1 MNREPIAIIGIGC
14 RFPQASSP
22 EAFWHLLVNSVDAI
36 TEMPASR
43 WELDPNTE
51 KLDKTNTRWG
61 GFLEQVDEFD
71 AKFFGISAR
80 EAATID
86 PQQRLLLEVTWE
98 ALEDA
103 GQIPQPLASTPTGVF
118 IGIST
123 QDFSILSWGNSNE
136 DIHMTT
142 GTSHSI
148 AANRISYVFNFLGPS
163 VVFDTACSSSLVA
176 VHYACQSLWNKE
188 STLAVAGGVNA
199 LLLPK
204 TTANFAKAGFLAAD
218 GRCKTFDE
226 RADGYVRGEG
236 AGVVILKPLSQAVA
250 DGDRIYAIIK
260 GSAINQDG
268 RSNGLTA
275 PSPQA
280 QEALLR
286 SAYQNSG
293 LSPSQVQYIE
303 AHGTGTSLGDPIE
316 MKALGKVLTQ
326 GRLSGNYC
334 RVGSVKTNIG
344 HLEAAAGIAGLIK
357 VALSLKHRQIPPNLH
372 FQKPNPYI
380 PFEKLPLRVQQ
391 TLELWPQENNLAI
404 AGVSSFGFGG
414 TNAHVVLTQAPPEIP
429 KNNVIERP
437 VQLLTLSAKSED
449 ALLELAQRYQ
459 QFLNN
464 HPEISLADVCFT
476 ANTKRFHFNYRLAVV
491 AESSGQLQK
500 ELNAFT
506 TSKETVTVISNQVKT
521 KKPPKV
527 AFLFTGQGSQYIDM
541 GRQLYETA
549 PIFRQTLDR
558 CDEILRPYLDK
569 SLIKVLYPEPTE
581 TSPLDQTAYTQP
593 ALFAIEYALFKLWQ
607 SWGVVPSAV
616 MGHSLGEY
624 VAACVAGVFS
634 LEDGLKLIAVRSRL
648 MQTLPPGGEMSVVF
662 AAADTI
668 RAITKIDYTKVAFA
682 AINSPQNTVISGEQ
696 EAIQSIC
703 TALEAEGIKTK
714 KLQVSHAFH
723 SSLMQPILEEFYQV
737 AASITYY
744 APQIDLISNLTGE
757 RLTQADITPAYWV
770 KHLRYSVQFAAS
782 LKTLHA
788 DGYEIFVEIGPKP
801 TLLGIGRNCLFEKEG
816 VWLPSLRQGQNDWQQ
831 ILQSL
836 GKLYLCGVA
845 VDWSGLDSGY
855 ARQIISLPTYPWQRQ
870 RYWIPT
876 SAPRYQQ
883 AESLL
888 PENTQSPITNLLEQ
902 GDTEQLIQLVK
913 KAGNLSQEQL
923 ELLPELLTVL
933 VREHK
938 QHQIPDFIRDSCYE
952 ILWRCLG
959 QASPTQ
965 GSIQQSIAEYI
976 PTPKEIGDRLQAQ
989 TQQLISPENQRYQEL
1004 LVQLEALSIA
1014 YAIAAFQAMGFN
1026 FQLGQHF
1033 YLADI
1038 IQQLS
1043 VVNQHSRLMARLLEM
1058 LVEVEILQRQG
1069 EQWYVVKVPERQH
1082 PQSQVTSLLSQYP
1095 DAFAAL
1101 TLLQRCGS
1109 NLAQVLRG
1117 ELNPLDLLFPEG
1129 DLTTATQLYQDSPAA
1144 KVMNTLMQQAI
1155 VSVQEHLPPGR
1166 KLRVL
1171 EIGGGT
1177 GGTTSYLLPFFNAQQ
1192 IEYVFTDLSPL
1203 FLAQAKQKFQ
1213 NYSFVNY
1220 QLLDIEKDPKSQ
1232 GFSEQQY
1239 DLIVAANVLHATQ
1252 ELQVTLQHAHKLLA
1266 PQGMLLLLEGTS
1278 KSRWLDLI
1286 FGLTDGWWR
1295 FTDLQLRP
1303 NYPLLTTDNWQKLLH
1318 SNGFQNVTA
1327 IAPSYQGIVSQQA
1340 VIIAQATKPNQSKT
1354 ALENWLI
1361 FADNQGIGQQLSELL
1376 RSQQQA
1382 AILVFPGKEY
1392 KQITSQEFSIN
1403 PTSAKDFQLLLEQ
1416 AAKDK
1421 ISCRGVVYLWG
1432 LNTVAA
1438 DTLTVTDLEVASQI
1452 GCGGVLSLVQSLIN
1466 QRFSPSPKLWLVTQN
1481 AQRVSEEST
1490 LGGVAQSPIWG
1501 LGKVIKDEH
1510 PEFNC
1515 TLVDLDPVGNNNA
1528 QALFAEIFPHKPTI
1542 NETQIAFRNG
1552 ERYVQRLVRSNRIVK
1567 KSLRLKTDA
1576 TYLITGGFGG
1586 IGLLIAQW
1594 MVEHGA
1600 KHLVLVGRSQPD
1612 ATAQVTLRKL
1622 EETGT
1627 EVVVV
1632 QADVSIKE
1640 QVAGLLTQIKTSLP
1654 PLRGVIHAAGIYE
1667 ARLLQEQQW
1676 ERFAQVFA
1684 PKVSGAWNLHTL
1696 TKDIPLDLFVLF
1708 SSAISIFS
1716 SPGSGSYA
1724 AANTFLDALA
1734 HHRLFLGLPV
1744 LSINWGPW
1752 YTVGMADVI
1761 GDRRFAQ
1768 LMAQG
1773 VEPFSA
1779 SQVLQILEQVVQQ
1792 DITQVGVIQINWSK
1806 LLEQFPSGDY
1816 PALFTELMAKVQKQ
1830 TLTEQKVVQQPQIL
1844 DQLKIAS
1851 TEKRQLLL
1859 IAYLQQQIAKALGI
1873 SASMLNIDEP
1883 LNQMGLDSLIAIEL
1897 RNRLRAD
1904 LGVDIAIAKFLD
1916 NLSVVRLTKL
1926 VSEQLFEVNFISKTL
1941 VVPTTSTK
1949 KTRIR
1954 GEL

>member
-1 MNREPIAIIGIGC
+1 MNKEEIAIIGIGC
-14 RFPQASSP
+14 RFPQANHP
-22 EAFWHLLVNSVDAI
+22 KAFWQLLCNGVDAI

-43 WELDPNTE
+43 WHLAPDTE
-51 KLDKTNTRWG
+51 KLDKTKTYWG
-61 GFLEQVDEFD
+61 GFLEQIDQFD
-71 AKFFGISAR
+71 PKFFGISAR
-80 EAATID
+80 EAMSID

-103 GQIPQPLASTPTGVF
+103 GQIPDHLQGTHTGVF
-118 IGIST
+118 MGISS
-123 QDFSILSWGNSNE
+123 QDFSVLTWEKATADMYMS
-136 DIHMTT
+136 T
-142 GTSHSI
+142 GASHSM
-148 AANRISYVFNFLGPS
+148 AANRISYLFNFLGPS
-163 VVFDTACSSSLVA
+163 VAFDTACSSSLVA
-176 VHYACQSLWNKE
+176 IHYACQSLWNQE

-199 LLLPK
+199 LLLPEA
-204 TTANFAKAGFLAAD
+204 TVNFAKAGFMAAD

-250 DGDRIYAIIK
+250 DGDRIYALIR

-275 PSPQA
+275 PNPQA
-280 QEALLR
+280 QKAVLR

-293 LSPSQVQYIE
+293 ISPGQVQYIE

-316 MKALGKVLTQ
+316 MKALGKVLAQ
-326 GRLSGNYC
+326 GRLPGNYC

-357 VALSLKHRQIPPNLH
+357 VALSLKNRQIPPNLH

-391 TLELWPQENNLAI
+391 TLEPWPQGNNLAI

-414 TNAHVVLTQAPPEIP
+414 TNAHVVLTEAPPEIP
-429 KNNVIERP
+429 LDNPIERP

-449 ALLELAQRYQ
+449 ALLELTQSYQ
-459 QFLNN
+459 KFLNN
-464 HPEISLADVCFT
+464 HPEILLADICFT
-476 ANTKRFHFNYRLAVV
+476 ANTKRSHFNYRLAVV
-491 AESSGQLQK
+491 AESSVQLQK

-506 TSKETVTVISNQVKT
+506 TSEETVTVVSGQVKS

-527 AFLFTGQGSQYIDM
+527 AFLFTGQGSQYIGM
-541 GRQLYETA
+541 ARQLYETA
-549 PIFRQTLDR
+549 PVFRQTLDLCEVISR
-558 CDEILRPYLDK
+558 NYLDK
-569 SLIKVLYPEPTE
+569 SLIKILYPEPTE

-593 ALFAIEYALFKLWQ
+593 ALFAIEYALFKLWK
-607 SWGVVPSAV
+607 SWGVVPTAV

-634 LEDGLKLIAVRSRL
+634 LEDGLKLIAARSRL
-648 MQTLPPGGEMSVVF
+648 MQTLPPGGEMAVVF
-662 AAADTI
+662 AEADTI
-668 RAITKIDYTKVAFA
+668 RAITKIEYTKVAFA

-696 EAIQSIC
+696 HAIESIC

-723 SSLMQPILEEFYQV
+723 SPLMEPILTEFHQV
-737 AASITYY
+737 ATSITYNT
-744 APQIDLISNLTGE
+744 PQFDLISNLTGE
-757 RLTQADITPAYWV
+757 RLTQADITPEYWG
-770 KHLRYSVQFAAS
+770 KHLRYCVQFADS

-801 TLLGIGRNCLFEKEG
+801 TLLGMGRNCLPEKVG

-836 GKLYLCGVA
+836 GKLYVCGVP
-845 VDWSGLDSGY
+845 VDWSSFEKGYGRQLSG
-855 ARQIISLPTYPWQRQ
+855 LPTYPWQKQ

-876 SAPRYQQ
+876 SERKYQQ

-888 PENTQSPITNLLEQ
+888 PENIQTPITNLLEQ
-902 GDTEQLIQLVK
+902 GDTEQLTELVQ
-913 KAGNLSQEQL
+913 KAGNFSQEQL
-923 ELLPELLTVL
+923 KLLPELLAVL

-938 QHQIPDFIRDSCYE
+938 QHQIPDFIRDCCYE
-952 ILWRCLG
+952 IVWR
-959 QASPTQ
+959 SQ
-965 GSIQQSIAEYI
+965 GSIQQSIADYI
-976 PTPKEIGDRLQAQ
+976 PNPKEIGDRLLPQ
-989 TQQLISPENQRYQEL
+989 TQHLISPESQLYQEVL
-1004 LVQLEALSIA
+1004 IQLEALSIT
-1014 YAIAAFQAMGFN
+1014 YVISAFQEMKFN

-1033 YLADI
+1033 CLPDM
-1038 IQQLS
+1038 IQQLG

-1069 EQWYVVKVPERQH
+1069 EQWYVVKVPEIQH
-1082 PQSQVTSLLSQYP
+1082 PHSQITSLLSQYP

-1101 TLLQRCGS
+1101 TLLERCGS

-1129 DLTTATQLYQDSPAA
+1129 DLTTATQLYQDSPVA
-1144 KVMNTLMQQAI
+1144 KVMNTLMQQSI
-1155 VSVQEHLPPGR
+1155 VSILEHLPPGR

-1177 GGTTSYLLPFFNAQQ
+1177 GGTTSYLLASFNAEQT
-1192 IEYVFTDLSPL
+1192 EYVFTDLSSL

-1220 QLLDIEKDPKSQ
+1220 QLLDIEKDPQLQ
-1232 GFSEQQY
+1232 GFSEHQY
-1239 DLIVAANVLHATQ
+1239 DLIVVANVLHATQ
-1252 ELQVTLQHAHKLLA
+1252 DLQVTLQHVHKLLA
-1266 PQGMLLLLEGTS
+1266 PKGLLLLLEGTS

-1303 NYPLLTTDNWQKLLH
+1303 NYPLLTTENWQKLLH
-1318 SNGFQNVTA
+1318 NSNFQNATT
-1327 IAPSYQGIVSQQA
+1327 IAPSYQGSLLQQA
-1340 VIIAQATKPNQSKT
+1340 VILAQAAKPNQNKT
-1354 ALENWLI
+1354 GLGNWLI
-1361 FADNQGIGQQLSELL
+1361 FADNQGICQQLSELL
-1376 RSQQQA
+1376 RSQEQA
-1382 AILVFPGKEY
+1382 AIFVFPAKEY

-1403 PTSAKDFQLLLEQ
+1403 PASPEDFQLLVEQ
-1416 AAKDK
+1416 VAKDK
-1421 ISCRGVVYLWG
+1421 IPWRGVVYLWG
-1432 LNTVAA
+1432 LDTVEA
-1438 DTLTVTDLEVASQI
+1438 DALTVTDLEIASQI
-1452 GCGGVLSLVQSLIN
+1452 GCGGILSLVQSLISK
-1466 QRFSPSPKLWLVTQN
+1466 RFLPSFTLWLVTQG

-1490 LGGVAQSPIWG
+1490 LGGVAQSPVWG

-1528 QALFAEIFPHKPTI
+1528 QALFAEIFPHKATI
-1542 NETQIAFRNG
+1542 NETHIAFRNG
-1552 ERYVQRLVRSNRIVK
+1552 KRYVQRLVHSNRIVK
-1567 KSLRLKTDA
+1567 KSLRLKADA

-1586 IGLLIAQW
+1586 IGLLLAQW

-1600 KHLVLVGRSQPD
+1600 KHLVLVGRSQPNE
-1612 ATAQVTLRKL
+1612 AAQATLRTL

-1632 QADVSIKE
+1632 QADVSVKE
-1640 QVAGLLTQIKTSLP
+1640 QVADLLTQIKISLP

-1676 ERFAQVFA
+1676 EGFAKIFA

-1696 TKDIPLDLFVLF
+1696 TKDLPLDLFVLF

-1716 SPGSGSYA
+1716 SSGSGSYA
-1724 AANTFLDALA
+1724 AANTFLDSLA
-1734 HHRLFLGLPV
+1734 HHRQVLGLPG

-1752 YTVGMADVI
+1752 STVGMARVV
-1761 GDRRFAQ
+1761 GERRFAQ

-1779 SQVLQILEQVVQQ
+1779 RQVLQILEQVVQK
-1792 DITQVGVIQINWSK
+1792 DIAQVGVIQINWSK
-1806 LLEQFPSGDY
+1806 LLEQFPLGDY
-1816 PALFTELMAKVQKQ
+1816 PTLIAELMAKVQKQ
-1830 TLTEQKVVQQPQIL
+1830 RLSEQKAVQQPQIL

-1851 TEKRQLLL
+1851 TEKCQLLL
-1859 IAYLQQQIAKALGI
+1859 ITYLQERIAKALGI
-1873 SASMLNIDEP
+1873 SASGLNIDEP
-1883 LNQMGLDSLIAIEL
+1883 LNQMGLDSLTVIEL

-1916 NLSVVRLTKL
+1916 NLSVVSLTKL
-1926 VSEQLFEVNFISKTL
+1926 VSEQLFEVNSISKTL